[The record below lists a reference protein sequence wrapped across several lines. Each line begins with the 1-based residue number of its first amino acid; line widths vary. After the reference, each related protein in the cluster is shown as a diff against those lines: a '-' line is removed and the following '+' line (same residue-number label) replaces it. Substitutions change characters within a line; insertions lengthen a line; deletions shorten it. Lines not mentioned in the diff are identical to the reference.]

1 MWKKINDF
9 IYSHSILSTLIYS
22 LFFISILSIF
32 GYLVLEI
39 PQDGLPPGI
48 NSLLPFTILQM
59 ALTSAIIFLMR
70 KLEIFQINDF
80 GIKNFGKGLILA
92 WVGIIG
98 IFGTFF
104 MSYFSYNQYPEKI
117 FIFPNIF
124 YLLLVLFHP
133 LIGTALF
140 EETLFRGL
148 VLKILLKKYGH
159 TKNGIILSCVIP
171 SILFGMVHVS
181 NYPLVGIS
189 VISQII
195 IPIAHGLF
203 YAALYLRT
211 RTLLVPIFIHGFTNI
226 AHQIF
231 HAIIAPNIFLQIAEA
246 QSQNQLQAEVVTFG
260 DVFLILLSTLPYL
273 IAGFILLR
281 KVTPEKIQTNR
292 VYK

>member
-1 MWKKINDF
+1 MWKKINNF
-9 IYSHSILSTLIYS
+9 TYSHSLLSTSIYS
-22 LFFISILSIF
+22 IFFISILSVF
-32 GYLVLEI
+32 GYLIFEI

-48 NSLLPFTILQM
+48 NSLFPFTILQM
-59 ALTSAIIFLMR
+59 VLTSAIILLMR
-70 KLEIFQINDF
+70 KLEIFQISDF
-80 GIKNFGKGLILA
+80 GIKYFGKGLILA

-104 MSYFSYNQYPEKI
+104 MSYFSYYQFPGKI
-117 FIFPNIF
+117 FIFSNIF
-124 YLLLVLFHP
+124 YFLLVLFHP

-148 VLKILLKKYGH
+148 VLKILLRKYGH

-171 SILFGMVHVS
+171 SILFGVVHIS

-211 RTLLVPIFIHGFTNI
+211 KTLLVPIFIHGFTNI

-231 HAIIAPNIFLQIAEA
+231 YAIISPDIFLQIAEA
-246 QSQNQLQAEVVTFG
+246 KSQNQLQVESVTFG
-260 DVFLILLSTLPYL
+260 NVFLILLSTLPYI
-273 IAGFILLR
+273 IAGFILLK
-281 KVTPEKIQTNR
+281 KVTPEKIWINI
-292 VYK
+292 VK